1 MFLAT
6 QSSDKNALERDYRV
20 DEANVLAERLFE
32 LTDDRVSVVSNICRY
47 AIENVGR
54 TC

>member
-6 QSSDKNALERDYRV
+6 QSSDKNALERGTTGDA
-20 DEANVLAERLFE
+20 DVLAERLFE
-32 LTDDRVSVVSNICRY
+32 LTDDRVSVVSNFCRY